1 MTTCVRAVTLACAVG
16 VSLVATDASAATI
29 RWRAAV
35 NGSWSSAASWEG
47 NAVPGATDAVIAAL
61 PGVKEFELRG
71 DRVAI
76 SSADSDATLWALKA
90 AVPAVHDVEI
100 SAVGLEG
107 AFLSLTA
114 DETAEPVR

>member
-1 MTTCVRAVTLACAVG
+1 
-16 VSLVATDASAATI
+16 
-29 RWRAAV
+29 
-35 NGSWSSAASWEG
+35 
-47 NAVPGATDAVIAAL
+47 VIAAL

-76 SSADSDATLWALKA
+76 SSSDSDATLWALKA
-90 AVPAVHDVEI
+90 AVPGVRDVEI

-114 DETAEPVR
+114 DETAESVR